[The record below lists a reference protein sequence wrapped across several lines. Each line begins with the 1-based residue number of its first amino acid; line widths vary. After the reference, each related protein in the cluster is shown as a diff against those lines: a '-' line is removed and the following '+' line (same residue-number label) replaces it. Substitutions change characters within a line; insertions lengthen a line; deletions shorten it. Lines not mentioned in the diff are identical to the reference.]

1 MDRINYTA
9 EPWCPARVKRKRT
22 ADGVHHPWKLLCSI
36 LYIVSVTGIDE
47 NDRIMKVSIGDKD
60 ERREFI
66 DLSTLY
72 VCIVCSF
79 ENFGI
84 IFFFFIG
91 FVPMRSSTKL
101 DLTFPR

>member
-1 MDRINYTA
+1 M
-9 EPWCPARVKRKRT
+9 
-22 ADGVHHPWKLLCSI
+22 
-36 LYIVSVTGIDE
+36 TGIDE

-84 IFFFFIG
+84 IFFFLLVSFQ
-91 FVPMRSSTKL
+91 
-101 DLTFPR
+101 